1 MKLEFDVP
9 DKYGTEFK
17 DYMQAIFNQ
26 VLETLEQSEWPQRGD
41 EYYYI
46 DADGVV
52 EPESWDDSFDDRSV
66 LKFGNCFRTKKEAEF
81 KAEQLKVL
89 HELEE
94 LADDDQEWDGDHRH
108 FVIKYKHDVNKLS
121 IEYWITDQHC
131 QFYFKSMQSAQAAI
145 NKIGEERLKKYYFC
159 VPENK

>member
-26 VLETLEQSEWPQRGD
+26 VIETLEQSEWPQRGD

-52 EPESWDDSFDDRSV
+52 ESESWDDSFDDRAV
-66 LKFGNCFRTKKEAEF
+66 LKFGNCFKTKEEAEF

-89 HELEE
+89 HELKE
-94 LADDDQEWDGDHRH
+94 LADDDQKWNGAYNHFYLEYNYDSGD
-108 FVIKYKHDVNKLS
+108 VELNYNYTLKHHA
-121 IEYWITDQHC
+121 I
-131 QFYFKSMQSAQAAI
+131 YFKSPQSAKAAI
-145 NKIGEERLKKYYFC
+145 DKIGKDRLKKYYFC